1 MARTLRLATVEL
13 RAGTAKSNS
22 PWSTCNAAAG
32 GLTSFAPLLGN
43 GCEFPQNSPHPFG
56 SVSYPRIGDRVRPVV
71 RFGNVRLEWLNVS
84 IDKSLKRKSRLA
96 RVRSVLTRPER
107 IDQMKANEKWVEGS
121 SPFGIPKTRVIRLV
135 LGKKKKKKAADGA
148 DGAADKKKAA
158 KKK

>member
-1 MARTLRLATVEL
+1 
-13 RAGTAKSNS
+13 
-22 PWSTCNAAAG
+22 
-32 GLTSFAPLLGN
+32 
-43 GCEFPQNSPHPFG
+43 
-56 SVSYPRIGDRVRPVV
+56 
-71 RFGNVRLEWLNVS
+71 VS

-107 IDQMKANEKWVEGS
+107 IEQMKANEKWVEGD

>member
-1 MARTLRLATVEL
+1 M
-13 RAGTAKSNS
+13 
-22 PWSTCNAAAG
+22 
-32 GLTSFAPLLGN
+32 
-43 GCEFPQNSPHPFG
+43 
-56 SVSYPRIGDRVRPVV
+56 
-71 RFGNVRLEWLNVS
+71 S

-107 IDQMKANEKWVEGS
+107 IEQMKANEKWVEGD
-121 SPFGIPKTRVIRLV
+121 SPFGIPKTRIIRLV

>member
-1 MARTLRLATVEL
+1 
-13 RAGTAKSNS
+13 
-22 PWSTCNAAAG
+22 
-32 GLTSFAPLLGN
+32 
-43 GCEFPQNSPHPFG
+43 
-56 SVSYPRIGDRVRPVV
+56 
-71 RFGNVRLEWLNVS
+71 VS

-135 LGKKKKKKAADGA
+135 LGKKKKKKAAEGA

>member
-1 MARTLRLATVEL
+1 
-13 RAGTAKSNS
+13 
-22 PWSTCNAAAG
+22 
-32 GLTSFAPLLGN
+32 
-43 GCEFPQNSPHPFG
+43 
-56 SVSYPRIGDRVRPVV
+56 VV

>member
-1 MARTLRLATVEL
+1 M
-13 RAGTAKSNS
+13 
-22 PWSTCNAAAG
+22 
-32 GLTSFAPLLGN
+32 
-43 GCEFPQNSPHPFG
+43 
-56 SVSYPRIGDRVRPVV
+56 
-71 RFGNVRLEWLNVS
+71 S

-107 IDQMKANEKWVEGS
+107 IEQMKANEKWVEGT

-148 DGAADKKKAA
+148 DEAADKKKAA

>member
-1 MARTLRLATVEL
+1 M
-13 RAGTAKSNS
+13 
-22 PWSTCNAAAG
+22 
-32 GLTSFAPLLGN
+32 
-43 GCEFPQNSPHPFG
+43 
-56 SVSYPRIGDRVRPVV
+56 
-71 RFGNVRLEWLNVS
+71 S

-107 IDQMKANEKWVEGS
+107 IDQMKANEKWVEGD
-121 SPFGIPKTRVIRLV
+121 SPFGIPKTRIIRLV

>member
-1 MARTLRLATVEL
+1 M
-13 RAGTAKSNS
+13 
-22 PWSTCNAAAG
+22 
-32 GLTSFAPLLGN
+32 
-43 GCEFPQNSPHPFG
+43 
-56 SVSYPRIGDRVRPVV
+56 
-71 RFGNVRLEWLNVS
+71 S

-107 IDQMKANEKWVEGS
+107 IEQMKANEKWVEGD

>member
-1 MARTLRLATVEL
+1 M
-13 RAGTAKSNS
+13 
-22 PWSTCNAAAG
+22 
-32 GLTSFAPLLGN
+32 
-43 GCEFPQNSPHPFG
+43 
-56 SVSYPRIGDRVRPVV
+56 
-71 RFGNVRLEWLNVS
+71 S

-107 IDQMKANEKWVEGS
+107 IDQMKANEKWAEGA

>member
-1 MARTLRLATVEL
+1 
-13 RAGTAKSNS
+13 
-22 PWSTCNAAAG
+22 
-32 GLTSFAPLLGN
+32 
-43 GCEFPQNSPHPFG
+43 
-56 SVSYPRIGDRVRPVV
+56 
-71 RFGNVRLEWLNVS
+71 VS

-107 IDQMKANEKWVEGS
+107 IEQMKANEKWVEGT

-148 DGAADKKKAA
+148 DEAADKKKAA